1 MLKKINFDVYSPLAY
16 DYLSL
21 WIVLNG
27 LEKKA
32 FQLGKFYLD
41 VSGYDY
47 HLCTETNPM
56 HVAAAAIV
64 LAKNKMLNPGD
75 DITDPECAKLE
86 FHVADLD
93 LKKVQNVAKK
103 LLAFLLGMKKEGT
116 SSIFKKYDL
125 L

>member
-75 DITDPECAKLE
+75 DITDPESRNSSSMWWISTS
-86 FHVADLD
+86 
-93 LKKVQNVAKK
+93 KKSK
-103 LLAFLLGMKKEGT
+103 M
-116 SSIFKKYDL
+116 
-125 L
+125 